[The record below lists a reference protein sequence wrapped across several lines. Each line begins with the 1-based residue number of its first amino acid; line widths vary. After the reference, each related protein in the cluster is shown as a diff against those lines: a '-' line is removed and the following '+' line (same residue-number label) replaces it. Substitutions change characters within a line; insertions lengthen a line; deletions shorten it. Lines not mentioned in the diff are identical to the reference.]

1 MKMNGKSIFQLS
13 LIVYCFFFLN
23 VYSVKA
29 QLTIDTSLTAKQLV
43 EKLLLGQGVKVG
55 KITYS
60 GNKMAIA
67 HYTAT
72 NLPIDLKEGI
82 LLCTGNVFDAIGP
95 NTYPY
100 TTTGF
105 LDVKTQRKLKGD
117 KDLNRIAHN
126 MSYDGAV
133 LEFDFIPLGNKISF
147 TYCFGSEEYPEYVD
161 SRYNDVFGFFINGP
175 KYRNKNLATLPLS
188 ITPVTV
194 NSINQHENKNAFID
208 NDFFTDVKPI
218 KALPNDS
225 KVKKDNKSSNSI
237 SDGNLEI
244 VYKINHK
251 KLKKINPNLV
261 KYLQYDGFTKSLVA
275 WCYVT
280 PYQIY
285 HIKIAIGDVGDN
297 TYDSGVFLSANSFTA
312 SKDTKMPRFK
322 DYPDL
327 TNKLNYDSL
336 FYGVKPKPILNVQAK
351 IDSIDEQ
358 EAEAF
363 AITNVN
369 FESDSYVI
377 PDTVVK
383 RLTEL
388 VSYLKKQPRFICE
401 LYGYTDN
408 QGNKEYNQKL
418 SEHRSQAVMNFIVA
432 RGIIQRR
439 FRIAGFNFE
448 RPRGDNSKEDGR
460 AINRRVEIILVEQS
474 KLKEGQK

>member
-43 EKLLLGQGVKVG
+43 ENLLLGQGVKVG

-67 HYTAT
+67 HYAAT

-218 KALPNDS
+218 KALPNDP

-275 WCYVT
+275 WCYVI

-297 TYDSGVFLSANSFTA
+297 SYDSGVFLFANSFTA